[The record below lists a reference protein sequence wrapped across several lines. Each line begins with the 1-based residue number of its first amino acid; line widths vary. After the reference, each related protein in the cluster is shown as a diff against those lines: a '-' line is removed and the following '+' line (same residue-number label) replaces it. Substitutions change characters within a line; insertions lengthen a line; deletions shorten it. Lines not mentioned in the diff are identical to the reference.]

1 VLVVTQ
7 LALSVVLLVGG
18 TLFVRSLFVARGVDV
33 GFDAHDRAMLS
44 VNVGQQ
50 GYDEAKGRRFYDEVL
65 ERTRAL
71 PAVVSAAWAFPVPF
85 DTYDRGM
92 SMYVDG
98 APSQAPDGTHAVD
111 ISNVSEDF
119 VSALG
124 LRLQDGRTFTT
135 ADSVG
140 APRVMVVSRAL
151 ATRFWPGTN
160 PVGQRIRRGGA
171 SGVEITVIGVVDDA
185 KYFLIGPITPVRA
198 YLPLRQGYRD
208 WETLVV
214 HARGDPSSVTPQLR
228 RVIATLDP
236 TLPVFGVTTMED
248 AVGSGLAT
256 SRTAAGLSGFFGA
269 LALLV
274 AAVGLYAVVASGVSE
289 RTREIGVRMALGSTP
304 GEVMRL
310 VMRGGAR
317 LGAIGLGLG
326 LVGAAAVARTMGG
339 ILFGLSPSDPLTFAL
354 VPLVLAAVALV
365 ATWLPARRA
374 VTLDPIEALRM
385 D

>member
-1 VLVVTQ
+1 
-7 LALSVVLLVGG
+7 
-18 TLFVRSLFVARGVDV
+18 
-33 GFDAHDRAMLS
+33 
-44 VNVGQQ
+44 
-50 GYDEAKGRRFYDEVL
+50 
-65 ERTRAL
+65 
-71 PAVVSAAWAFPVPF
+71 
-85 DTYDRGM
+85 
-92 SMYVDG
+92 
-98 APSQAPDGTHAVD
+98 
-111 ISNVSEDF
+111 
-119 VSALG
+119 
-124 LRLQDGRTFTT
+124 
-135 ADSVG
+135 
-140 APRVMVVSRAL
+140 
-151 ATRFWPGTN
+151 
-160 PVGQRIRRGGA
+160 
-171 SGVEITVIGVVDDA
+171 
-185 KYFLIGPITPVRA
+185 VRA